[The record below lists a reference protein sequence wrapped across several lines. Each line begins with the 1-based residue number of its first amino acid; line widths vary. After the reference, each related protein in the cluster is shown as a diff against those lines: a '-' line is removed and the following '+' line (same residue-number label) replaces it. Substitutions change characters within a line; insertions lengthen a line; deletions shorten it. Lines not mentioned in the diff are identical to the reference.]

1 MPRKISDRKFKLGL
15 FCSNCDGGITKTLA
29 PERWEPTWRG
39 NRAMALA
46 AEEAEID
53 FLLPLANWLGMGGSV
68 LTESNILEPLVWA
81 AGLLEATR
89 KITIF
94 ATIHAPFLHPV
105 FAVKQINT
113 CDQIG
118 EGRFGVNIVSG
129 GNPPEFALFGVPMA
143 EHDER
148 YAFTEEWLTIVKRM
162 WSEERPF
169 DFKGRYF
176 DLKGVLSNPKPWGGE
191 PPLLISAGSSP
202 TGRKFARRHADCL
215 FMLIV
220 GLDEL
225 AGEIRSIRDGLDR
238 RLGIYASGHMFCRK
252 TRRETEEFY
261 HYIVH
266 ERGDWKAAEFL
277 DEMHQHSGSI
287 PAEARPAMRERFVSG
302 TGTFLVKGD
311 PDEVAAAF
319 KRMSDAG
326 LDGMATALVN
336 FLDDLPILRDEV
348 LPRMERLG
356 IRDAVRD

>member
-1 MPRKISDRKFKLGL
+1 MPRKVSDRKFKLGL
-15 FCSNCDGGITKTLA
+15 FCANCSGGITKTLA
-29 PERWEPTWRG
+29 PERWEPTWRN

-53 FLLPLANWLGMGGSV
+53 FILPLANWLGMGGGAP
-68 LTESNILEPLVWA
+68 TESNILEPLILA
-81 AGLLEATR
+81 AGMLEATR

-105 FAVKQINT
+105 FAAKQINT

-129 GNPPEFALFGVPMA
+129 GNPPEFKLFGVPMA

-148 YAFTEEWLTIVKRM
+148 YAYTEEWITIVKRM
-162 WSEERPF
+162 WAENEPF
-169 DFKGRYF
+169 DFKGRFF

-191 PPLLISAGSSP
+191 HPLLISAGSSP

-220 GLDEL
+220 SLDTL
-225 AGEIRSIRDGLDR
+225 ADEIRAIRQGGDR
-238 RLGIYASGHMFCRK
+238 YFGIYASGHLFCRK
-252 TRRETEEFY
+252 TRRETDEY
-261 HYIVH
+261 YNYIVH
-266 ERGDWKAAEFL
+266 EHGDWQVAEFL
-277 DEMHQHSGSI
+277 DMMHQHSQSI
-287 PAEARPAMRERFVSG
+287 PPEVRATMRERFVSG
-302 TGTFLVKGD
+302 TGTFMVKGD
-311 PDEVAAAF
+311 PDDVAQAY

-326 LDGMATALVN
+326 LDGMATAIVN

-356 IRDAVRD
+356 IRTAVRE

>member
-1 MPRKISDRKFKLGL
+1 MPRKISDNKFKLGL
-15 FCSNCDGGITKTLA
+15 FCSNCSSGITKTFA
-29 PERWEPTWRG
+29 PERWEPTWQN

-46 AEEAEID
+46 AEQAEID
-53 FLLPLANWLGMGGSV
+53 FLLPLANWLGMGGTAP
-68 LTESNILEPLVWA
+68 TESTILEPLVWA
-81 AGLLEATR
+81 AGLLEATQ

-105 FAVKQINT
+105 FATKQINM

-118 EGRFGVNIVSG
+118 EGRFGLNVVSG

-143 EHDER
+143 EHEER
-148 YAFTEEWLTIVKRM
+148 YAYTEEWLTLVKRM
-162 WSEERPF
+162 WSEHKPF
-169 DFKGRYF
+169 DFKGQFF

-191 PPLLISAGSSP
+191 APLLISAGSSP

-220 GLDEL
+220 SLDQL
-225 AGEIRSIRDGLDR
+225 AEEIRKIREGSER
-238 RLGIYASGHMFCRK
+238 HFGIYASGHLFCRK
-252 TRRETEEFY
+252 TRRETDEYY

-266 ERGDWKAAEFL
+266 EHGDWKAADFL
-277 DEMHQHSGSI
+277 DEMHQHAGSI
-287 PAEARPAMRERFVSG
+287 PEEARAGMRERFVSG
-302 TGTFLVKGD
+302 TGTFMVKGD
-311 PDEVAAAF
+311 PDEVAQTY

-326 LDGMATALVN
+326 LDGMATALVH

-356 IRDAVRD
+356 IRAVVAD

>member
-1 MPRKISDRKFKLGL
+1 MPRRISDRKFKLGL
-15 FCSNCDGGITKTLA
+15 FCSNCDGGITKTFA
-29 PERWEPTWRG
+29 PERWVPSWRN
-39 NRAMALA
+39 NRQMAL
-46 AEEAEID
+46 EAETAQID
-53 FLLPLANWLGMGGSV
+53 FLLPLANWLGMGGTAA
-68 LTESNILEPLVWA
+68 TESNILEPLTWA

-105 FAVKQINT
+105 FAVKQIAT

-118 EGRFGVNIVSG
+118 EGRFGLNVVSG
-129 GNPPEFALFGVPMA
+129 GNPPEFTLFGVPMA

-148 YAFTEEWLTIVKRM
+148 YAYTEEWLTIVKRM
-162 WSEERPF
+162 WAEERPF
-169 DFKGRYF
+169 DFKGRFF

-202 TGRKFARRHADCL
+202 TGRRFARRHADCL

-220 GLDEL
+220 SLDTL
-225 AGEIRSIRDGLDR
+225 GAEIRAIREGAERDF
-238 RLGIYASGHMFCRK
+238 GIYASGHLFCRK
-252 TRRETEEFY
+252 TRRETNEYY

-266 ERGDWKAAEFL
+266 EHGDWKAAEFL
-277 DEMHQHSGSI
+277 DEMHRHAGSI
-287 PAEARPAMRERFVSG
+287 PPEARPLMRERFVSG
-302 TGTFLVKGD
+302 TGTFMVKGD
-311 PDEVAAAF
+311 PDEVAATF

-348 LPRMERLG
+348 LPRMQRLG
-356 IRDAVRD
+356 IREAAPG